1 MDKNGVII
9 LHKESGMTSQTAVN
23 RVKRILGVSKA
34 GHTGTLDPMATG
46 VLPILCGNAV
56 RCSEYLT
63 ESEKHYVAVLRL
75 GEATDTEDITGN
87 VTARTDVIPTEDAIR
102 AAAQSLTGDIMQ
114 IPPMYSA
121 LKRDGKK
128 LVDLARKGIEIEREP
143 RPVTVYALGIEK
155 CDDRRYRL
163 DVVCSKGTYIRTLCA
178 DLAKGAGSLGTM
190 ESLMRVEAAGFTLD
204 RAVTLDELLAMTEEE
219 RASHLIPTEALVS
232 DFTRVDLPPFFAR
245 LARNGCEI
253 YLKKIGVSL
262 PIGTRVRLYDN
273 GEFFAVGCVAEF
285 PDGVAA
291 HPTKQFR

>member
-1 MDKNGVII
+1 MNKNGVII
-9 LHKESGMTSQTAVN
+9 LRKEAGMTSQTAVN
-23 RVKRILGVSKA
+23 RVKRILGVTKA

-63 ESEKHYVAVLRL
+63 ESKKHYVAVLRL
-75 GEATDTEDITGN
+75 GEVTDTEDVTGC
-87 VTARTDVIPTEDAIR
+87 VTARTDYIPTEDEIR
-102 AAAQSLTGDIMQ
+102 EAAKTLVGDVMQ

-143 RPVTVYALGIEK
+143 RPITVYSLGVEK

-178 DLAKGAGSLGTM
+178 DLAKNAGSLGCM
-190 ESLMRVEAAGFTLD
+190 ESLMRVEAAGFPIES
-204 RAVTLDELLAMTEEE
+204 AVTLDELSAMDENE
-219 RASHLIPTEALVS
+219 RLSHLIPTESLVS
-232 DFTRVDLPPFFAR
+232 DFTRIDLPPFFAR
-245 LARNGCEI
+245 LASNGCEI

-262 PIGTRVRLYDN
+262 PVGTRVRFYGND
-273 GEFFAVGCVAEF
+273 EFFAVGHVEEF
-285 PDGVAA
+285 PDGIAA
-291 HPTKQFR
+291 RPTKQFR

>member
-1 MDKNGVII
+1 MNKNGVII
-9 LHKESGMTSQTAVN
+9 LHKEAGMTSQTAVN
-23 RVKRILGVSKA
+23 RVKRILGVAKA

-46 VLPILCGNAV
+46 VLPVLCGNAV

-75 GEATDTEDITGN
+75 GEETDTEDATGS
-87 VTARTDVIPTEDAIR
+87 VTARTDFIPTEDAIR
-102 AAAQSLTGDIMQ
+102 EAAKALTGDVMQ

-143 RPVTVYALGIEK
+143 RPITVYSLRIEK

-178 DLAKGAGSLGTM
+178 DLAKRAGSLGRM

-204 RAVTLDELLAMTEEE
+204 KAVTLDELSAMTEDEHM
-219 RASHLIPTEALVS
+219 SHLIPTERLVS
-232 DFTRVDLPPFFAR
+232 DFVRIDLPPFFAR

-253 YLKKIGVSL
+253 YLKKIGASL
-262 PIGTRVRLYDN
+262 PVGTRVRLYD
-273 GEFFAVGCVAEF
+273 GGVFFAVADVKEF
-285 PDGVAA
+285 PDGIAA
-291 HPTKQFR
+291 HPTKQFL